1 MNNNIEKLKEYL
13 SNELAKTYKEIN
25 EVKSRLHT
33 NTTAVNQLH
42 SELMFRKVW
51 LQAQIDN
58 IYFKQS

>member
-13 SNELAKTYKEIN
+13 SNELAKTYEEIN
-25 EVKSRLHT
+25 EVQSRLHT

-42 SELMFRKVW
+42 SELLFRKVW
-51 LQAQIDN
+51 LIKQIDN